1 MSHPSLRRRS
11 DIEPTEHAL
20 RALIVD
26 DDEQYRHYVATLLA
40 RFGFVTID
48 APDGEDAL
56 EILRNTAPF
65 DLLIVDFEMPR
76 VTGTQLITAV
86 RSEDRFGEV
95 FAMMLTA
102 RDDLETKVNALRMGF
117 DDFVQKGADE
127 LEIAAKI
134 SAARRLIQRQRKLD
148 GAVRELYSLATR
160 DELTG
165 LYNRRFFFAELDRAL
180 TDQRAASLV
189 LFDLDDFKIVNDTWG
204 HLAGDR
210 ILRDVGSIFLRAT
223 RREDLVARYGGD
235 EFVMLIL
242 DSKPE
247 ELEPLAARIAA
258 QVSNAQWT
266 FQENLISVHVTAGI
280 SSSALLDEPTVQQLL
295 SAADRDL
302 YKNKWLRKHP
312 DSDPSLYE
320 YDHSRDVSVIE
331 FMSDA
336 QPAVKFA
343 LPRGGVPPG
352 GGGPQ

>member
-1 MSHPSLRRRS
+1 MPQPSLRRRS
-11 DIEPTEHAL
+11 DIEPNEPAL

-48 APDGEDAL
+48 AADGEEAL

-65 DLLIVDFEMPR
+65 DMLIVDFEMPR

-95 FAMMLTA
+95 FAMMLTGRA
-102 RDDLETKVNALRMGF
+102 DLETKVNALRMGF

-127 LEIAAKI
+127 LEVAAKI
-134 SAARRLIQRQRKLD
+134 SAARRLILRQRKLD

-180 TDQRAASLV
+180 AEGRAANLV
-189 LFDLDDFKIVNDTWG
+189 LFDLDDFKIINDTFG

-210 ILRDVGSIFLRAT
+210 ILRDVGSIFLSAT
-223 RREDLVARYGGD
+223 RHEDLVARYGGD
-235 EFVMLIL
+235 EFVMLIV
-242 DSKPE
+242 DSTPE
-247 ELEPLAARIAA
+247 QLEPLAARIAA
-258 QVSNAQWT
+258 QVGNAQWS
-266 FQENLISVHVTAGI
+266 FRENVIAVHVTAGI
-280 SSSALLDEPTVQQLL
+280 SSSALLPQATVQRLL

-320 YDHSRDVSVIE
+320 YDGARDVSIIE
-331 FMSDA
+331 FLSDA
-336 QPAVKFA
+336 PPAVKFS
-343 LPRGGVPPG
+343 PSRHTRER
-352 GGGPQ
+352 